1 MRHCRD
7 VERASVDEITYDA
20 PSIAVARRAKVLHAI
35 GVESADDALD
45 ACDIVSESVPIE
57 PRLEVLHELGLVLG
71 LVCDIIRLR
80 LTDDHDSIDLETY
93 IDKEVL
99 RQGVALTEV
108 GHDNL
113 ESCAS
118 KIVRKKLGIQ
128 ASVAE

>member
-1 MRHCRD
+1 M
-7 VERASVDEITYDA
+7 
-20 PSIAVARRAKVLHAI
+20 LHAV
-35 GVESADDALD
+35 GFEGLDDALD

-71 LVCDIIRLR
+71 LVCDIIRLQ
-80 LTDDHDSIDLETY
+80 LTDDHDSIDPETY
-93 IDKEVL
+93 IDEEVL
-99 RQGVALTEV
+99 RKGVTLTEV

-118 KIVRKKLGIQ
+118 KIVRKKLGTQ